1 MSSIEKLFSG
11 MRASASGLSAER
23 VRIDVIA
30 RNIANASVTKMA
42 DGSGPYRRQVVHFAP
57 MLAKQADGLATQSG
71 SAPLSVGV
79 RVSGV
84 SDDVSSPFERIRDP
98 GHPDADAD
106 GMVTMPNVNTT
117 REMADMITAMRAYE
131 ANIGAQDTFVRMAER
146 ALRLAQ

>member
-1 MSSIEKLFSG
+1 MMSSIEKLFSG

-23 VRIDVIA
+23 VRLDVIA
-30 RNIANASVTKMA
+30 RNIANANVTKLA
-42 DGSGPYRRQVVHFAP
+42 DGSGPYRRQVVSFAP
-57 MLAKQADGLATQSG
+57 ILAKSEDGS
-71 SAPLSVGV
+71 SRSIGV

-84 SDDVSSPFERIRDP
+84 SDDVMSPFEKIRDP

-131 ANIGAQDTFVRMAER
+131 ANINAQDNFVRMAER

>member
-11 MRASASGLSAER
+11 MRASASGLTAER

-30 RNIANASVTKMA
+30 RNIANASVTQLP

-57 MLAKQADGLATQSG
+57 ILAKESDGFASHSG
-71 SAPLSVGV
+71 GAPLSVGV

-84 SDDVSSPFERIRDP
+84 SDDVTTPFERIRDP

>member
-1 MSSIEKLFSG
+1 MSGIEKLFSG
-11 MRASASGLSAER
+11 MRASASGLAAER

-30 RNIANASVTKMA
+30 RNIANASVTKMP

-57 MLAKQADGLATQSG
+57 MMVRRSEGP
-71 SAPLSVGV
+71 PLSAGV
-79 RVSGV
+79 RVSRVG
-84 SDDVSSPFERIRDP
+84 DDLSAPFERIRDP

-131 ANIGAQDTFVRMAER
+131 ANINAQDTFVRMAER